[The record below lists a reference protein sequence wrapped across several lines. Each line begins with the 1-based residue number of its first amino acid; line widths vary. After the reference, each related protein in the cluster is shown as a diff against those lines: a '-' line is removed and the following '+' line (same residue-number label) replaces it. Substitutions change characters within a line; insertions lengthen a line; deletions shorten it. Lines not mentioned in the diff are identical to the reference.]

1 VISVLDRLGARE
13 QTAVDRIHNRR
24 SADHPSAK
32 VPAVQTLDSVLT
44 ALDLVELEVNVA
56 LGVGI

>member
-32 VPAVQTLDSVLT
+32 VPAVQTLDGVLA
-44 ALDLVELEVNVA
+44 ALDLVEL
-56 LGVGI
+56 